1 MAAIPNWTSRPP
13 IGGLP
18 VAAIFGLWLAG
29 RAGVLFSSDI
39 GSLAAALID
48 VLFYIVFAAVA
59 AREVLAAR
67 NRNLPI
73 VALVL
78 LFGIASALDHLAAAG
93 VTEAGLGTRAGISL
107 VVLMITLI
115 GGRIIPA
122 LPRNWLTKQGESGR
136 LPPEIG
142 RAHV

>member
-1 MAAIPNWTSRPP
+1 MLPAA
-13 IGGLP
+13 
-18 VAAIFGLWLAG
+18 V
-29 RAGVLFSSDI
+29 
-39 GSLAAALID
+39 ID
-48 VLFYIVFAAVA
+48 VLFYVVFAAVA
-59 AREVLAAR
+59 AREVLAAK

-122 LPRNWLTKQGESGR
+122 FTRNWLTNQGESGR
-136 LPPEIG
+136 LAP
-142 RAHV
+142 AHTDRKGVV